1 MNAALMAAASLA
13 FLAAQ
18 DMVVDGDQVLIP
30 PRFVDTFH
38 HPPASADPFRGIDRL
53 RTLDQGPRILE
64 PLRPLSNLAWI
75 TRQQRQL
82 AVPIPS
88 RPGGDVALDQTAD
101 RNRCGGDTLIGS
113 PDGSKGAPLEQV
125 ELLAATG
132 TGDHGSR
139 ATSRPDIL
147 RAANSVMVPQ
157 QPFFMGEA
165 AQGSARAADG
175 MARER
180 GPAGSVKCLNL
191 ALSSMDRTT
200 ACSGGLT

>member
-1 MNAALMAAASLA
+1 MVAERPPSQPILLLPPIDPAPSYQFRPSLSRHLNPYEPIIGQA
-13 FLAAQ
+13 
-18 DMVVDGDQVLIP
+18 
-30 PRFVDTFH
+30 
-38 HPPASADPFRGIDRL
+38 L
-53 RTLDQGPRILE
+53 RTLDQGPGTLE
-64 PLRPLSNLAWI
+64 PFPPLSNLAWI

-157 QPFFMGEA
+157 QPFFMGE
-165 AQGSARAADG
+165 
-175 MARER
+175 
-180 GPAGSVKCLNL
+180 
-191 ALSSMDRTT
+191 
-200 ACSGGLT
+200 